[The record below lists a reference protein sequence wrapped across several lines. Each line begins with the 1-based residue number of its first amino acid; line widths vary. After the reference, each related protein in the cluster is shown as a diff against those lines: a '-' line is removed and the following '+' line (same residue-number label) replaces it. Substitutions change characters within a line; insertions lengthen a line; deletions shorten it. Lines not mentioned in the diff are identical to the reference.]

1 MYPYKPWRTMKVWK
15 GKGIPEMDHEW
26 TLADSMTALRILASG
41 CLLVLPMGSMWFLA
55 VYTLAGLTDALDG
68 WVARK
73 TGTSSEFGARLDSIA
88 DLLFYGILLFRLFPV
103 LCRRLPGEIWY
114 AVGAILL
121 IRLMAYGIA
130 AAKYHRFASLHTWL
144 NKLTGGAIFLLPYVL
159 SGPGGIGY
167 SWGVCLI
174 AFAASAEELA
184 IHLFGN
190 GYDAGRKTI
199 LGK

>member
-41 CLLVLPMGSMWFLA
+41 CLLVLPMGSKWFLA

-103 LCRRLPGEIWY
+103 LWRLLPRKIWY
-114 AVGAILL
+114 AVGAVLL
-121 IRLMAYGIA
+121 IRLTAYAIA
-130 AAKYHRFASLHTWL
+130 AVKYHRFASLHT
-144 NKLTGGAIFLLPYVL
+144 
-159 SGPGGIGY
+159 
-167 SWGVCLI
+167 
-174 AFAASAEELA
+174 
-184 IHLFGN
+184 
-190 GYDAGRKTI
+190 
-199 LGK
+199 

>member
-1 MYPYKPWRTMKVWK
+1 
-15 GKGIPEMDHEW
+15 MDHEW

-41 CLLVLPMGSMWFLA
+41 CLLVLPMGSLWFLA

-103 LCRRLPGEIWY
+103 LWRLLPRKIWY
-114 AVGAILL
+114 AVGAVLL
-121 IRLMAYGIA
+121 IRLTAYAIA
-130 AAKYHRFASLHTWL
+130 AVKYHRFASLHTWL

-159 SGPGGIGY
+159 SGPGGIAY

-184 IHLFGN
+184 IHLFRN
-190 GYDAGRKTI
+190 GYDSGRKTI
-199 LGK
+199 FGK